1 MRFSN
6 VKTQDLE
13 QLEGIQGIGH
23 ARFKLYDGPLGVTK
37 EKKEDLLG
45 LSAYLPEQARAEYA
59 DLLVAAA
66 PADAGAETDSDSE
79 GDVE

>member
-1 MRFSN
+1 M
-6 VKTQDLE
+6 
-13 QLEGIQGIGH
+13 
-23 ARFKLYDGPLGVTK
+23 TK

-45 LSAYLPEQARAEYA
+45 LSAYLPEPARAEYA